1 MILENI
7 IKPALPIFFSAAGG
21 IIRGGDAMEAFSFM
35 NDLQAYQIIIFLVGL
50 ICLIIEMFMPNFGV
64 VGGIGLVLLVVGILI
79 TAKTPLEAVIMFIIL
94 LAIVGIV
101 LYVVLRSA
109 AKGRLSK
116 TLILNDS
123 LNKEA
128 GFIGTEDLEGFVGR
142 EGIASTVLRPS
153 GTAIFDGLKLD
164 VVSEGEFIPKGSKVK
179 IVQVSGRRIAV
190 KVIQ

>member
-1 MILENI
+1 
-7 IKPALPIFFSAAGG
+7 
-21 IIRGGDAMEAFSFM
+21 MEAFSFL
-35 NDLQAYQIIIFLVGL
+35 NELQVYQIIIFLVGL

-64 VGGIGLVLLVVGILI
+64 FGGIGLVLLVVGILI
-79 TAKTPLEAVIMFIIL
+79 TATTPLEAVIMFIML
-94 LAIVGIV
+94 LAIVG
-101 LYVVLRSA
+101 VVLSVVLHSA
-109 AKGRLSK
+109 TKGRLSK
-116 TLILNDS
+116 TLILKES

-128 GFIGTEDLEGFVGR
+128 GFIGTEDLEYFVGR
-142 EGIASTVLRPS
+142 EGVASTVLRPS

>member
-1 MILENI
+1 
-7 IKPALPIFFSAAGG
+7 
-21 IIRGGDAMEAFSFM
+21 MEAFSFF
-35 NDLQAYQIIIFLVGL
+35 NDLQVYQIIIFLVGL
-50 ICLIIEMFMPNFGV
+50 LCLIIEMFMPNFGV

-79 TAKTPLEAVIMFIIL
+79 TARTPLEAVIMFIML
-94 LAIVGIV
+94 LAIVG
-101 LYVVLRSA
+101 VVLSVVLHSA
-109 AKGRLSK
+109 TKGRLSK
-116 TLILNDS
+116 TLILKES

-128 GFIGTEDLEGFVGR
+128 GFIGTEDLEYFVGR

-190 KVIQ
+190 KIIE

>member
-1 MILENI
+1 
-7 IKPALPIFFSAAGG
+7 
-21 IIRGGDAMEAFSFM
+21 MEAFSFM
-35 NDLQAYQIIIFLVGL
+35 NDLQVYQIIIFLVGL
-50 ICLIIEMFMPNFGV
+50 ICLIIEMFMPNFGI
-64 VGGIGLVLLVVGILI
+64 VGGIGLVLLAVGILI
-79 TAKTPLEAVIMFIIL
+79 TAKTPLEAVIMFIML
-94 LAIVGIV
+94 LTLVGVV
-101 LYVVLRSA
+101 LLVVLRSA

-128 GFIGTEDLEGFVGR
+128 GFIGTEDLESFVGR

-164 VVSEGEFIPKGSKVK
+164 VVSEGEFIPKGSRVR
-179 IVQVSGRRIAV
+179 IVQVSGRRVAV

>member
-79 TAKTPLEAVIMFIIL
+79 TAKTPLEAVIMFVML
-94 LAIVGIV
+94 LAIVGAV
-101 LYVVLRSA
+101 LSVVLHSA
-109 AKGRLSK
+109 TKGRLSK
-116 TLILNDS
+116 TLILNES

-128 GFIGTEDLEGFVGR
+128 GFIGTEDLEYFVGR
-142 EGIASTVLRPS
+142 EGIAGTVLRPS

-164 VVSEGEFIPKGSKVK
+164 VVSESEFIPKGSRVK
-179 IVQVSGRRIAV
+179 IIQVSGRRIVV
-190 KVIQ
+190 KAIP